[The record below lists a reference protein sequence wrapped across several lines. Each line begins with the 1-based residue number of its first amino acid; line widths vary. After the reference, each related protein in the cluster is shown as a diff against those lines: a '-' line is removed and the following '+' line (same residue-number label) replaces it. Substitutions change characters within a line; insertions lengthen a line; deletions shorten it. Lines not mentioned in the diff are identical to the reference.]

1 MKKTMIFEEKTIKKE
16 TIYEGKILNLRR
28 NIVQAA
34 GGQATR
40 EVIEHNGAVAMVAM
54 TDAEHVALIKQYRYP
69 MREVILEIPA
79 GKIDKG
85 ETDPDDAAARELK
98 EETGYT
104 AGSMEK
110 LGKIYP
116 SVGYSEEGIVLYLCR
131 DLTPGDT
138 DMDEDEDIEMVEY
151 DFDEACR
158 MAEHGEIRDAKTV
171 CALLMARAKLR

>member
-1 MKKTMIFEEKTIKKE
+1 MIFEEKTIKKE

-28 NIVQAA
+28 DVVQAA

-54 TDAEHVALIKQYRYP
+54 TAENKVILVKQYRYP

-85 ETDPDDAAARELK
+85 ETDPDHAAARELK

-104 AGSMEK
+104 AGSMER

-131 DLTPGDT
+131 ET
-138 DMDEDEDIEMVEY
+138 DMDEDEAIDAIEY

-158 MAEHGEIRDAKTV
+158 MAESGEIRDAKTV
-171 CALLMARAKLR
+171 CALLMARAKMK

>member
-1 MKKTMIFEEKTIKKE
+1 MIFEEKTLKKE

-28 NIVQAA
+28 DVVQAV
-34 GGQATR
+34 GGEATR
-40 EVIEHNGAVAMVAM
+40 EVIEHNGAVAMVAI
-54 TDAEHVALIKQYRYP
+54 TDDGKVIMVKQYRYP
-69 MREVILEIPA
+69 MRKVILEIPA

-85 ETDPDDAAARELK
+85 ESDPDEAAVRELK

-104 AGSMEK
+104 AGRMEK

-116 SVGYSEEGIVLYLCR
+116 SVGYSEEGIELYLCR
-131 DLTPGDT
+131 DLVPGET
-138 DMDEDEDIEMVEY
+138 DMDEDEAIDIAEY

-158 MAEHGEIRDAKTV
+158 MAESGEIRDAKTV

>member
-1 MKKTMIFEEKTIKKE
+1 MIFEEKTIKKE

-28 NIVQAA
+28 DVVQAA
-34 GGQATR
+34 GGQATK

-54 TDAEHVALIKQYRYP
+54 TAENKVILVKQYRYP

-85 ETDPDDAAARELK
+85 ETDPDHAAARELK

-104 AGSMEK
+104 AGSMER

-131 DLTPGDT
+131 DLVPGET
-138 DMDEDEDIEMVEY
+138 DMDEDEAIDAIEY

-158 MAEHGEIRDAKTV
+158 MAESGEIRDAKTV
-171 CALLMARAKLR
+171 CARPMARAKMK